1 MFILFE
7 YLLLYTIFLCVY
19 GGSTAL
25 YDVLSICSVYDGAVV
40 LFYERSDGRVCLVCV
55 HGGIKYHW
63 LYCVS
68 DTVRYGFCG

>member
-7 YLLLYTIFLCVY
+7 YLLLYTILSCAY

-25 YDVLSICSVYDGAVV
+25 YDILSIYTLLCGAVV
-40 LFYERSDGRVCLVCV
+40 LFYERSNGGVCLACV
-55 HGGIKYHW
+55 HGGIKYQW
-63 LYCVS
+63 LHGVS